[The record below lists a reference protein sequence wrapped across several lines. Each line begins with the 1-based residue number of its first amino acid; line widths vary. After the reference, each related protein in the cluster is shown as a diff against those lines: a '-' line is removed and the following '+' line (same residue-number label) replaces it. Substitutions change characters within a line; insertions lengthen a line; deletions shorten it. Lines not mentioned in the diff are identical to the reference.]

1 VRWLLA
7 LAALGGCQT
16 IFGLDKV
23 GPPSNGDAGR
33 DAKVFMDA
41 PPAGTVCAGQAG
53 APLHICAPE
62 ATLTGL
68 TYSISIDINTD
79 DDSMCTFVDVMQN
92 RQGALCVI
100 AATDLTLEASGSITA
115 HGSRPLVLV
124 AMGTM
129 TIAGTV
135 DVSSHGA
142 VVGAGGNYGCEYVP
156 GQSQAAGSNTSGG
169 GAGGSFGGRGGA
181 SGAPGNGGA
190 QLAPA
195 PIDPTTLTLV
205 RGGCK
210 GSSGGYDVN
219 ADIAPGGDSGGA
231 VYLMAGTSLTIS
243 GKVVANGVGGAGGK
257 PAIASCFPG
266 GGGGG
271 SGGLIMLDA
280 PTSSISGLLMA
291 NGGGGG
297 AGGSDQAAAG
307 TNGTDPDPTKPAIA
321 ASGGIPTGDLTGG
334 YGGAG
339 STLMP
344 PLQGGPGSED
354 QTAGTGGGGGGGGG
368 GQGVIRIFGTFAGG
382 GTIVP
387 AET

>member
-1 VRWLLA
+1 MRWALA
-7 LAALGGCQT
+7 LVALGGCQT

-23 GPPSNGDAGR
+23 GPPGNGDGGL
-33 DAKVFMDA
+33 DAKVFTDA

-68 TYSISIDINTD
+68 AYSIAIDINTD

-100 AATDLTLEASGSITA
+100 AATDLTLASAGSITA

-135 DVSSHGA
+135 DVSSHQG
-142 VVGAGGNYGCEYVP
+142 VLGAGANYPACVP
-156 GQSQAAGSNTSGG
+156 VAAAQQAPGSSTSGG
-169 GAGGSFGGRGGA
+169 GTGGSFGSRGGA
-181 SGAPGNGGA
+181 GGAPGNGGA
-190 QLAPA
+190 TIAAAPV
-195 PIDPTTLTLV
+195 DPTTLTLV
-205 RGGCK
+205 RGGCP
-210 GSSGGYDVN
+210 GGFGGFDNTVMR
-219 ADIAPGGDSGGA
+219 AAGGDSGGA
-231 VYLMAGTSLTIS
+231 VYLMAGTSIRIT
-243 GKVVANGVGGAGGK
+243 GGVFANGRGGNGGT
-257 PAIASCFPG
+257 PTVSSAYPG

-280 PTSSISGLLMA
+280 PAYTITGVLMA

-297 AGGSDQAAAG
+297 AGGSDNMAAG
-307 TNGTDPDPTKPAIA
+307 SAGADPVAGMPVSA
-321 ASGGIPTGDLTGG
+321 ASGGVATGDGNGG
-334 YGGAG
+334 DGGAG
-339 STLMP
+339 STLQSP
-344 PLQGGPGSED
+344 QQGGF
-354 QTAGTGGGGGGGGG
+354 GTDGTGFGGGGGGGGG
-368 GQGVIRIFGTFAGG
+368 GKGVIRIFGSFAGG